1 MLPIGLRLTFIIL
14 EFVMYL
20 DEQLEVLIKEAPQH
34 GVPMPVMEKAVGP
47 TLKFFASQ
55 LQHEKY
61 YVLHGK
67 NRSWLVTTLSNRKN
81 PKEEKKVIY
90 AFATKKDA
98 ETFQGIINPEI
109 RIISVPITHLLF
121 QLFSVESIDSIVFR
135 EVPGNKEQ
143 QVEISRAKLQN
154 IIQQQLRR
162 LKLTP
167 PKTKNI
173 PPNFA

>member
-1 MLPIGLRLTFIIL
+1 M
-14 EFVMYL
+14 EEKVYYE
-20 DEQLEVLIKEAPQH
+20 EQLETLIHEAPQH
-34 GVPMPVMEKAVGP
+34 GVPIPVMEKAVAP

-81 PKEEKKVIY
+81 PKEEKRVIY

-109 RIISVPITHLLF
+109 RIISVPVTHLLF
-121 QLFSVESIDSIVFR
+121 QLFSVESIDSIIFR
-135 EVPGNKEQ
+135 DLPGNKEQ
-143 QVEISRAKLQN
+143 QTEISRAKLQN
-154 IIQQQLRR
+154 VIQQQLRR

-167 PKTKNI
+167 PKIKNI
-173 PPNFA
+173 PPNLA

>member
-1 MLPIGLRLTFIIL
+1 MGYRT
-14 EFVMYL
+14 EKTVNYK
-20 DEQLEVLIKEAPQH
+20 EQLEILINEAPQH
-34 GVPMPVMEKAVGP
+34 GVPIPVMEKAVAP

-81 PKEEKKVIY
+81 PREEKRVIY

-109 RIISVPITHLLF
+109 RIISVPVTHLLF
-121 QLFSVESIDSIVFR
+121 QLFSVESVDSIIFR
-135 EVPGNKEQ
+135 ELPGNKEQ
-143 QVEISRAKLQN
+143 EVEIPRAKLQN

-167 PKTKNI
+167 PKINNI
-173 PPNFA
+173 PPNLA

>member
-1 MLPIGLRLTFIIL
+1 
-14 EFVMYL
+14 MYL
-20 DEQLEVLIKEAPQH
+20 DEQLEILINEAPEH
-34 GVPMPVMEKAVGP
+34 GVPIPVMEKAVAP

-67 NRSWLVTTLSNRKN
+67 NRSWLVTTLTNRKN
-81 PKEEKKVIY
+81 PKEEKGVIY
-90 AFATKKDA
+90 AFSTKKDA

-109 RIISVPITHLLF
+109 RIISLPVTHLLF
-121 QLFSVESIDSIVFR
+121 QLFSVESIDSIIFR
-135 EVPGNKEQ
+135 EFPGNKQ
-143 QVEISRAKLQN
+143 QQIEISRAKLQN

-162 LKLTP
+162 LKLKP
-167 PKTKNI
+167 QKKKNI

>member
-1 MLPIGLRLTFIIL
+1 
-14 EFVMYL
+14 MYL
-20 DEQLEVLIKEAPQH
+20 DEQLQILINEAPQH
-34 GVPMPVMEKAVGP
+34 GVPIPVMQKAVAP

-67 NRSWLVTTLSNRKN
+67 DRSWLVTTLSNRKN
-81 PKEEKKVIY
+81 PKEEKRVIY
-90 AFATKKDA
+90 AFSTKKDA

-109 RIISVPITHLLF
+109 RIISVPVTHLLF
-121 QLFSVESIDSIVFR
+121 QLFSVESIDSLIFR
-135 EVPGNKEQ
+135 EFPGDKQ
-143 QVEISRAKLQN
+143 QQIEIARPKLQN

-162 LKLTP
+162 LKLNP

-173 PPNFA
+173 PPNLT